1 MGKNVYL
8 NMINQAQKYIYI
20 DTPYLIIN
28 DEIKNALCLAVR
40 RGVDVRI
47 ITPGIPDKKMV
58 FKVTRSYYEPLV
70 NGGVRIYEYTPGF
83 IHAKNFVCDDKIS
96 TVGTINLDYRSLYL
110 HFECGVYMYD
120 VPAIKDIKEDF
131 LKTIAVSKEMTPED
145 VVKGRFRGWLEA
157 ILRLFA
163 PLL

>member
-1 MGKNVYL
+1 MSRNKSKWYILPYGDSPLDNKPVGKNVYL

-70 NGGVRIYEYTPGF
+70 NGGVRFTSILLGLFMLRTL
-83 IHAKNFVCDDKIS
+83 FV
-96 TVGTINLDYRSLYL
+96 
-110 HFECGVYMYD
+110 M
-120 VPAIKDIKEDF
+120 IKLLLLEQLIWI
-131 LKTIAVSKEMTPED
+131 IAVFICTLNVESICMMFQQLK
-145 VVKGRFRGWLEA
+145 
-157 ILRLFA
+157 ILKRTS
-163 PLL
+163 